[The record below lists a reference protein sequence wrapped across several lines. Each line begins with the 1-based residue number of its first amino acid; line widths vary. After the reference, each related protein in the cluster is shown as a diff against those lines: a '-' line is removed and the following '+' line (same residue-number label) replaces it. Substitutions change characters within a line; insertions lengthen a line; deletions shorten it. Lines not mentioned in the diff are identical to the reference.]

1 MRLFEKYL
9 VPSKPVFSPD
19 TLHMVIEGKDPNV
32 SAFKGIFQSFSD
44 SPNGFKGEMQEIIH
58 KLGLEAR
65 IESSDIFYVALRYG
79 QMFNHIYSSKPKEFG
94 LGIGAYGF
102 ALDMS
107 MLRTKEADFFTDKSY
122 CISLG
127 FRYNLLERKLWF

>member
-65 IESSDIFYVALRYG
+65 IESSDIFYVALRFWKESFGFNLRSIFKRG
-79 QMFNHIYSSKPKEFG
+79 QHLQYAG
-94 LGIGAYGF
+94 LK
-102 ALDMS
+102 
-107 MLRTKEADFFTDKSY
+107 LRANIKVTLK
-122 CISLG
+122 
-127 FRYNLLERKLWF
+127 